1 MDVLRLYT
9 LEDHAWTVQAMSE
22 ALGRPASTVYRV
34 VGELAGAGMLEAAPG
49 SRYRLGAAFVEFD
62 RLARLTDPL
71 VRHGS
76 AVLRDIVARA
86 SIPCVGLLSRL
97 HNATVMCI
105 ADDAAGDVGFRSSYE
120 RGRPMPLTRGATSKV
135 ILANLPA
142 RRLAALLKARRPGQA
157 AEGDPGTLRA
167 ALADIRRRGFAVT
180 RGEVDTGLVGLAAPV
195 GSRAL
200 GLVASLSLVARAGE
214 LDREAE
220 RRLVTMLV
228 AAAARLGD
236 GLTSTSVPVGG
247 SVVS

>member
-34 VGELAGAGMLEAAPG
+34 VGELARVGMLEAAG

-76 AVLRDIVARA
+76 TVLRGIVAA
-86 SIPCVGLLSRL
+86 AGIPCVGLLSRL

-105 ADDAAGDVGFRSSYE
+105 ADDAAGHVDFRSSYE

-142 RRLAALLKARRPGQA
+142 RRLAALLKARRPGQV

-180 RGEVDTGLVGLAAPV
+180 HGEVDTGLVGLAAPV
-195 GSRAL
+195 GL
-200 GLVASLSLVARAGE
+200 FASLSLVARMGD

-220 RRLVTMLV
+220 HRLVAMLV
-228 AAAARLGD
+228 AAASRLGD
-236 GLTSTSVPVGG
+236 ELG
-247 SVVS
+247 SLALPL